1 MSVQQAEVDLIRDE
15 SLKMVALCQKH
26 TNYLA
31 DKAKLQNK
39 YGDLQSVE
47 KELNETSFQN
57 KMSMIQSILR
67 QQEA

>member
-1 MSVQQAEVDLIRDE
+1 MDDKIDNETVKLQNDDLMSVQQAEVDLMRDE

-39 YGDLQSVE
+39 YGDLQNIE
-47 KELNETSFQN
+47 RELNET
-57 KMSMIQSILR
+57 
-67 QQEA
+67 